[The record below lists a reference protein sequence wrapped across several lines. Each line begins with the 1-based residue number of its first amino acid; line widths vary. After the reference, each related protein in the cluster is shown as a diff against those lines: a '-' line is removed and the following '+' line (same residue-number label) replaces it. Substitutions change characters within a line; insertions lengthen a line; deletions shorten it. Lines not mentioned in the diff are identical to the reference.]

1 MRKLIDF
8 VIGNRLLF
16 VMLGVVVFGAGYYSY
31 RTLPVEAFP
40 DVTPSLVQ
48 VFTAT
53 EGLAPDDV
61 EKYITYPVE
70 VAMNGLPGLKYTRS
84 SSSFGISIVSVYFE
98 DGTDFYFARQ
108 LVSERLQHARE
119 AIPEGFGEPEMGP
132 ISTAMGQVLLYMVE
146 DESGEYGPEEVRTIQ
161 DWMIKFNLRTVPGV
175 TEVVTIGGQVK
186 QFQVLVRPAD
196 LLRFDLTLQQVVD
209 AVRANNSNVGAQYI
223 VKNSQEYV
231 VRSIGLASEIG
242 DLERIVLKSESG
254 TPVYLANVA
263 EIVIGGAER
272 RGLAT
277 VNGRGEAVVG
287 MVLKLFGANSSEVI
301 SAVKQRIAQINETLP
316 PGIKVVTFYDQA
328 ELVDKC
334 VGTVSNA
341 LLLGMVFV
349 ILILVAFMGGVS
361 PSLVV
366 ALSIPFSILFAF
378 IWMRLLGITA
388 NLMSLGGLAIAIGIL
403 VDGTIVVVE
412 NIEQKLRASGQRRPS
427 PAMISGA
434 VAEVGRPIVFA
445 ITIVIIVFLPLFTL
459 QGVEGKTFKPLA
471 YTVCLA
477 MAGSLI
483 YAIVLAPLAASL
495 FLSSGKTGGRL
506 GKISASLD
514 RLAGR
519 YENVLHRL
527 AGRGKL
533 VAWSASGAILLG
545 LVAFPFVGSEF
556 VPRMHE
562 GDLMI
567 RGVMA
572 PSISLDE
579 ARGMCLRFER
589 SLMREFPEVTRV
601 VSRIGYGEVGAHA
614 GHPPNNAEIF
624 VSLKPRSQWV
634 SAGDPD
640 ELYTMMGHRF
650 EDFPGMRLSFTQPI
664 AASVD
669 ELLTGSK
676 SEIVLKLFGPDMDVL
691 SSKAGEIEQVIL
703 GIEGAADVEKE
714 QVTGTRQLR
723 ISVDRE
729 AIARYGLNV
738 QDVQSVIGTA
748 VGGQTVGQ
756 VFEGVAR
763 FDILVRYPP
772 GDRRSKEDI
781 ADILVAGPGK
791 LRVPLAQL
799 ASIEEMSGPMQ
810 IMRENGQRFT
820 KVMCNV
826 RGRDIGSFVA
836 EASRAV
842 EEQVKLPAGY
852 LMTWG
857 GQFELQQQANHR
869 LMLVVPVTLMLVFI
883 LLYASFN
890 SLRKALLIMLN
901 LPLALVGGVV
911 ALWLTGENFSVPAS
925 VGFIA
930 LFGIALENAM
940 VMVGSIGNRIK
951 GGQPMAQAAVQG
963 AVARLRPVL
972 MTAATTTLGLVPLLF
987 ASGTGSEVQRPLA
1000 VVVIGGLISATV
1012 LTLFVLPSVYRWTA
1026 KGDRDV

>member
-1 MRKLIDF
+1 MVITIEGRVGMRKLVEFI
-8 VIGNRLLF
+8 IGNKLLF
-16 VMLGVVVFGAGYYSY
+16 VMLGVIVFGAGYYSY

-53 EGLAPDDV
+53 EGLAPEDV

-70 VAMNGLPGLKYTRS
+70 VAMNGLPGLKKIRS
-84 SSSFGISIVSVYFE
+84 SSSFGISIVSIYFE

-119 AIPEGFGEPEMGP
+119 AIPPGFGEPEMGP
-132 ISTAMGQVLLYMVE
+132 ISTGMGQVLLYMVQ

-161 DWMIKFNLRTVPGV
+161 DWLIKFNLRTVPGV

-186 QFQVLVRPAD
+186 QFQVLVRPSD
-196 LLRFDLTLQQVVD
+196 LLRFDLTLAQVVD

-263 EIVIGGAER
+263 NVVIGGAER

-287 MVLKLFGANSSEVI
+287 MVLKLFGANSTEVI
-301 SAVKQRIAQINETLP
+301 EAIKLRIDQINESLP

-341 LLLGMVFV
+341 LLLGMLLV

-361 PSLVV
+361 PSVVV

-378 IWMRLLGITA
+378 IWMKLLGMTA

-412 NIEQKLRASGQRRPS
+412 NIESKIRASGQRRPS
-427 PAMISGA
+427 PAVISAA

-445 ITIVIIVFLPLFTL
+445 ISIVIIVFLPLFTL
-459 QGVEGKTFKPLA
+459 QGVEGKTFRPLA

-483 YAIVLAPLAASL
+483 YAMVLAPLASSM
-495 FLSSGKTGGRL
+495 FLRSGTNGGRL
-506 GKISASLD
+506 GRVSALLD
-514 RLAGR
+514 NLAQR
-519 YENVLHRL
+519 YEKILHRL
-527 AGRGKL
+527 AGRRRM
-533 VAWSASGAILLG
+533 VIWSASGAILIG
-545 LVAFPFVGSEF
+545 LAAFPFVGSEF
-556 VPRMHE
+556 VPQMHE

-579 ARGMCLRFER
+579 ARGMCTRFER
-589 SLMREFPEVTRV
+589 NLMREFPEVTRV
-601 VSRIGYGEVGAHA
+601 VSRIGYGEIGAHA

-634 SAGDPD
+634 SADDPD
-640 ELYTMMGHRF
+640 ELYEIMGHRF
-650 EDFPGMRLSFTQPI
+650 EDFPGMQLSFTQPI

-676 SEIVLKLFGPDMDVL
+676 SEIVLKLFGADMDVL
-691 SSKAGEIEQVIL
+691 SS
-703 GIEGAADVEKE
+703 
-714 QVTGTRQLR
+714 RP
-723 ISVDRE
+723 
-729 AIARYGLNV
+729 
-738 QDVQSVIGTA
+738 
-748 VGGQTVGQ
+748 
-756 VFEGVAR
+756 
-763 FDILVRYPP
+763 VR
-772 GDRRSKEDI
+772 
-781 ADILVAGPGK
+781 
-791 LRVPLAQL
+791 
-799 ASIEEMSGPMQ
+799 
-810 IMRENGQRFT
+810 
-820 KVMCNV
+820 
-826 RGRDIGSFVA
+826 
-836 EASRAV
+836 SRA
-842 EEQVKLPAGY
+842 
-852 LMTWG
+852 
-857 GQFELQQQANHR
+857 
-869 LMLVVPVTLMLVFI
+869 
-883 LLYASFN
+883 
-890 SLRKALLIMLN
+890 
-901 LPLALVGGVV
+901 
-911 ALWLTGENFSVPAS
+911 
-925 VGFIA
+925 
-930 LFGIALENAM
+930 
-940 VMVGSIGNRIK
+940 
-951 GGQPMAQAAVQG
+951 
-963 AVARLRPVL
+963 
-972 MTAATTTLGLVPLLF
+972 
-987 ASGTGSEVQRPLA
+987 
-1000 VVVIGGLISATV
+1000 
-1012 LTLFVLPSVYRWTA
+1012 
-1026 KGDRDV
+1026 